1 MFEGVIGSHWII
13 TFASEFLPSFSNGHI
28 LSLKL
33 CDHGLF
39 MDGRISDY
47 IACNTLFFLDPVAF
61 RQSALLPLP
70 FGDPNRPCPAL
81 LCAVY
86 LWGSAL
92 ADIRP
97 SSPYTPGAFLLCC
110 MQNLAQGVHDIVDR
124 PKFVLETIQAEVL
137 LSLYYMHTAQPLPGR
152 YHSSAAISIALG
164 ARLHLFGSGLTPD
177 SDSLPFP
184 SSASAAWDSSE
195 ECMSIDAFWTVVL
208 LNNYWV
214 AVDGAPS
221 AISYEMNIHTPWAS
235 PSSPQAL
242 RGATIKNFLNGDDPG
257 VTSPA
262 AVLSKAS
269 ILLERVIAFGALK
282 TGGPSDSRALARIE
296 TRLDRFRASLPLG
309 PSSRVLIL
317 AHALTDTAIIRLHAA
332 YASIAASSRSK
343 CLAAAARITSSLG
356 NSRSFQHPD
365 PVLGAVY
372 LATYSFY
379 IQEMGILCDRSLAG
393 DLNAT
398 LEYCALDVKV
408 KELIRKLGEV
418 ASCSPMI
425 GISDHPPPL
434 ALKWPGNI

>member
-1 MFEGVIGSHWII
+1 MTDSQATLSSSIQLRS
-13 TFASEFLPSFSNGHI
+13 ASQRCCRFPSEIQSPVPSTALCG
-28 LSLKL
+28 LSLGK
-33 CDHGLF
+33 
-39 MDGRISDY
+39 RS
-47 IACNTLFFLDPVAF
+47 
-61 RQSALLPLP
+61 R
-70 FGDPNRPCPAL
+70 
-81 LCAVY
+81 
-86 LWGSAL
+86 
-92 ADIRP
+92 DIRP
-97 SSPYTPGAFLLCC
+97 AVLTHPAPSSYAVCKTSPRVPRHCRSPEVRPRNNPGGGIAVVVLYAHGAT
-110 MQNLAQGVHDIVDR
+110 LAW
-124 PKFVLETIQAEVL
+124 
-137 LSLYYMHTAQPLPGR
+137 
-152 YHSSAAISIALG
+152 AIPQFGSHLDC
-164 ARLHLFGSGLTPD
+164 ARRAPHLFGSGLTPD

-208 LNNYWV
+208 LNIL
-214 AVDGAPS
+214 GGSRRSSS
-221 AISYEMNIHTPWAS
+221 AI
-235 PSSPQAL
+235 SSPQAL
-242 RGATIKNFLNGDDPG
+242 
-257 VTSPA
+257 
-262 AVLSKAS
+262 AS

-425 GISDHPPPL
+425 EQCTIQMQRDIRPSA
-434 ALKWPGNI
+434 ALGLKVARKYLTWTLDLQIYTTDLLDNLTDLEYITTFLGHWTFRSTRGLYLII